1 MLQKNYLVIFQN
13 FFLVKKMPI
22 RKIYIKNIS
31 SKLDFKLPNYES
43 KGAAGMDLSAD
54 IDSDIIIKPLERS
67 LIPTGIAI
75 SLPED
80 LEAQIRPR
88 SGLAIKHGITLL
100 NSPGTID
107 SDYRGEI
114 KVILVNLSNDNYTIK
129 PYDRIAQII
138 ISQFVKAEFEIAEN
152 LDETDR
158 GNSGF
163 GSTGK

>member
-13 FFLVKKMPI
+13 IFLVKKMPI

-43 KGAAGMDLSAD
+43 EGAAGMDLSAD

-138 ISQFVKAEFEIAEN
+138 ISQFVKAEFEIAKN

>member
-13 FFLVKKMPI
+13 IFLVKKMPI

-43 KGAAGMDLSAD
+43 EGAAGMDLSAN

-107 SDYRGEI
+107 TDYRGEI

>member
-1 MLQKNYLVIFQN
+1 MLQKNYLIIFQN
-13 FFLVKKMPI
+13 IFLVKKMPI

-43 KGAAGMDLSAD
+43 EGAAGMDLSAD

>member
-1 MLQKNYLVIFQN
+1 
-13 FFLVKKMPI
+13 MPSI
-22 RKIYIKNIS
+22 KVYIKKIS
-31 SKLDFKLPNYES
+31 SKSDFKLPNYET

-54 IDSDIIIKPLERS
+54 IESEVILKPLERS

-75 SLPED
+75 SLPKD

-100 NSPGTID
+100 NTPGTID

-129 PYDRIAQII
+129 PQDRIAQIVF
-138 ISQFVKAEFEIAEN
+138 SRFVTGEFDIVEN

-158 GNSGF
+158 GDSGF

>member
-1 MLQKNYLVIFQN
+1 MLQKNYQVIFQN
-13 FFLVKKMPI
+13 IFLIKKMPI

-43 KGAAGMDLSAD
+43 EGAAGMDLSAD

-88 SGLAIKHGITLL
+88 SGLAIKYGITLL

-152 LDETDR
+152 LDETNR

>member
-1 MLQKNYLVIFQN
+1 MSSIKV
-13 FFLVKKMPI
+13 
-22 RKIYIKNIS
+22 YIKKIS
-31 SKLDFKLPNYES
+31 SKSDFKLPNYET

-54 IDSDIIIKPLERS
+54 IESEVTLKPLERS

-75 SLPED
+75 SLPKD

-88 SGLAIKHGITLL
+88 SGLAIKHGITIL
-100 NSPGTID
+100 NTPGTID

-129 PYDRIAQII
+129 PQDRIAQIVF
-138 ISQFVKAEFEIAEN
+138 SRFVTGEFDIVEN

-158 GNSGF
+158 GESGF

>member
-13 FFLVKKMPI
+13 IFLVKKMPI

-43 KGAAGMDLSAD
+43 EGAAGMDLSAN

-129 PYDRIAQII
+129 PYDRIAQIV

>member
-13 FFLVKKMPI
+13 IFLVKKMPI

-129 PYDRIAQII
+129 PYDRIAQIV

>member
-13 FFLVKKMPI
+13 IFLVKKMPI

-43 KGAAGMDLSAD
+43 EGAAGMDLSAD

-75 SLPED
+75 SLPEG

-129 PYDRIAQII
+129 PYDRIAQVI

>member
-1 MLQKNYLVIFQN
+1 
-13 FFLVKKMPI
+13 MPI

-75 SLPED
+75 SLHED

-114 KVILVNLSNDNYTIK
+114 GVILINLSEINFEINSG
-129 PYDRIAQII
+129 DRIAQMVVAKHEK
-138 ISQFVKAEFEIAEN
+138 VKWNI
-152 LDETDR
+152 TDR
-158 GNSGF
+158 LDTSERGDKGY
-163 GSTGK
+163 GSTGV

>member
-13 FFLVKKMPI
+13 IFLVKKMPI

-43 KGAAGMDLSAD
+43 KGAAGIDLSAD

-152 LDETDR
+152 LDETNR

>member
-13 FFLVKKMPI
+13 IFLVKKMPI

-43 KGAAGMDLSAD
+43 EGAAGMDLSAD

-100 NSPGTID
+100 NAPGTID